1 MTKPKA
7 MVKANE
13 ATSRQVRSATQ
24 AVSERCATALWKI
37 YSEFIECGGTF
48 MELATLAEGEENS
61 ERQQI
66 ATFIRD
72 TIRGVKQSVSSVA
85 VDLAQKLGIIEEVTD
100 IVPPPG
106 GKVFRVL
113 VRVDWTKNWRE
124 FIFANCP
131 QTGHDWD
138 VLTVGDQYEPVNL
151 KEEVLLVWFGK
162 GVRIMAERADAW
174 AEKNGLVQ
182 SHGRI
187 PVAVIGSVGDIVDQ
201 LKKCGFP
208 YDSAGV
214 VSTSSCKLGG
224 DSYVPYA
231 WRYYVGGGASLSRVS
246 GEWDGRNL
254 FAFSRK

>member
-1 MTKPKA
+1 MSSKKSDSKVRDLIAAAGVLIELLVSFVRGLAKRGVTG
-7 MVKANE
+7 E
-13 ATSRQVRSATQ
+13 QVYR
-24 AVSERCATALWKI
+24 
-37 YSEFIECGGTF
+37 
-48 MELATLAEGEENS
+48 LATEEGKPVL
-61 ERQQI
+61 ERVLD
-66 ATFIRD
+66 AVA
-72 TIRGVKQSVSSVA
+72 GVLVPVA
-85 VDLAQKLGIIEEVTD
+85 QFLGIIEEVTD

-231 WRYYVGGGASLSRVS
+231 WRYYDGGRGARLSHVS
-246 GEWDGRNL
+246 DGWRGNSL